1 MISKYSVLWETSVTV
16 IHLVKKASPALLNF
30 TKSTARF
37 SKSSFR
43 RARGLSY
50 MTVPE
55 MLETM
60 HENDLFDMFPVFANV
75 VHILGVTPAT
85 LCSAKRSF
93 SALSRLKTY
102 LRSTMGQ
109 QRFEL
114 QDCPRVLV
122 CRSRVL
128 LCSLT

>member
-1 MISKYSVLWETSVTV
+1 MY
-16 IHLVKKASPALLNF
+16 AS
-30 TKSTARF
+30 S
-37 SKSSFR
+37 R
-43 RARGLSY
+43 RVRGLGY
-50 MTVPE
+50 ITVPE

-60 HENDLFDMFPVFANV
+60 YENDLFDMFPVFANV
-75 VHILGVTPAT
+75 VHILGVIPAT
-85 LCSAKRSF
+85 LHCVLQNDHSVP
-93 SALSRLKTY
+93 LCRLKTY

-122 CRSRVL
+122 CRCRVL